1 MDIMKLCFPPLSC
14 GIINGLND
22 AGIETFEGDYP
33 HFVSR
38 ECGQNSLDAAVSA
51 PIQIKISRLLLEAAE
66 IPFLSDL
73 VDTLENCETFWHEHT
88 KPREF
93 FNRALKLARKDK
105 IFVLKIS
112 DFGTT
117 GVPGGDDDMTKPWFG
132 LVRSRGVSIKS
143 DEGSG
148 GAFGIG
154 KDAPLAASAFRTVI
168 YSTRTQDNRVAVQGI
183 CRLATHKNDHGLTQG
198 TGFIGN
204 YDKKTGEFKA
214 LRDVSEIPP
223 NFIRKEPGLDVWIIG
238 FRDDFADWSSP
249 FIEAALYNF
258 WPAIHFG
265 KMELEIDGTK
275 INQKTLP
282 QLMKEYKRKDAVA
295 EALPYY
301 ESLVSKESRRLETKL
316 PTAGHCSLF
325 VHIGKSDLPRKIC
338 MTRKTG
344 MVIYSHPPRTV
355 RVPFAGL
362 FQCDDQKGNLYLKS
376 IEPPRHDKWEA
387 KRAEPDSPERRAFEE
402 IKAWI
407 RDSLKTLIPD
417 LDSELI
423 NEDAIADLLPD
434 DDVPEAADD
443 LNAESDLGGI
453 PKKPET
459 LNDLRTTS
467 PAVRTVGVGDEPGK
481 GGGGRGG
488 NGGGGKRP
496 GGKREKGSKNIP
508 RSIQIDL
515 RSYQVNPDNPTY
527 NLVARTA
534 DDYEGDLLIH
544 AVTEEGGALA
554 CPLAEARDSSGKQL
568 SVDGNKITGIKI
580 SADNPFHFEVVLKQ
594 PARLALRAFTH
605 EKFTA

>member
-1 MDIMKLCFPPLSC
+1 MKLSFPPLSF
-14 GIINGLND
+14 GITNGLND

-38 ECGQNSLDAAVSA
+38 ECGQNTLDAASPVGN
-51 PIQIKISRLLLEAAE
+51 PIQIKISRLLLETNE
-66 IPFLSDL
+66 LPFFPDL
-73 VDTLENCETFWHEHT
+73 LDTLERCEVFWKDHS

-93 FNRALKLARKDK
+93 FNKALRLARKKK

-112 DFGTT
+112 DYGTT

-168 YSTRTQDNRVAVQGI
+168 YSTRTLDNQVAVQGI
-183 CRLATHKNDHGLTQG
+183 CRLATHKDEHGLTQG
-198 TGFIGN
+198 TGFIGGS
-204 YDKKTGEFKA
+204 DKKTGEFKA
-214 LRDVSEIPP
+214 LRDEAKIPP
-223 NFIRKEPGLDVWIIG
+223 RFVRKEPGLDVWIIG
-238 FRDDFADWSSP
+238 FRDDIEDWSSP
-249 FIEAALYNF
+249 FVEAALYNF

-265 KMELEIDGTK
+265 KMKLVIGETNID
-275 INQKTLP
+275 QKTLP
-282 QLMKEYKRKDAVA
+282 HLMKDFKKKEAVA

-301 ESLVSKESRRLETKL
+301 ESLVSKESRKLEVKL

-325 VHIGKSDLPRKIC
+325 VHIAKADLPRKIC

-344 MVIYSHPPRTV
+344 MVIYSYPPRSV

-362 FQCDDQKGNLYLKS
+362 FQCDDPKGNLLLKS

-387 KRAEPDSPERRAFEE
+387 KRAEPGSPEKKAFEE
-402 IKAWI
+402 IKVWV
-407 RDSLKTLIPD
+407 RDSLKELIPD
-417 LDSELI
+417 LDSQMI

-434 DDVPEAADD
+434 EDISDASNDPT
-443 LNAESDLGGI
+443 AESDLGGI
-453 PKKPET
+453 PKKPEV
-459 LNDLRTTS
+459 LNDIKTLR
-467 PAVRTVGVGDEPGK
+467 PAVRTIGLGNGS
-481 GGGGRGG
+481 G
-488 NGGGGKRP
+488 NGGGGGGGGDGKRS
-496 GGKREKGSKNIP
+496 GGKKEKGDKKVP

-515 RSYQVNPDNPTY
+515 RSYQANPDDATY
-527 NLVARTA
+527 NLVARTT

-554 CPLAEARDSSGKQL
+554 CPLAEARDASKKL
-568 SVDGNKITGIKI
+568 LTVDGNKISGIKI
-580 SADNPFHFEVVLKQ
+580 SADKPFYFEVTLKQ

>member
-1 MDIMKLCFPPLSC
+1 
-14 GIINGLND
+14 
-22 AGIETFEGDYP
+22 
-33 HFVSR
+33 
-38 ECGQNSLDAAVSA
+38 
-51 PIQIKISRLLLEAAE
+51 
-66 IPFLSDL
+66 
-73 VDTLENCETFWHEHT
+73 
-88 KPREF
+88 
-93 FNRALKLARKDK
+93 
-105 IFVLKIS
+105 
-112 DFGTT
+112 
-117 GVPGGDDDMTKPWFG
+117 MTKAWFG

-168 YSTRTQDNRVAVQGI
+168 YSTRTLDNQVAVQGI

-214 LRDVSEIPP
+214 LRETSKIPSH
-223 NFIRKEPGLDVWIIG
+223 FIRKEPGLDVWIIG
-238 FRDDFADWSSP
+238 FREEFEDWSSP
-249 FIEAALYNF
+249 FVEAALYNF
-258 WPAIHFG
+258 WPAIFFG
-265 KMELEIDGTK
+265 KMELEIGGIK
-275 INQKTLP
+275 INRNTLP
-282 QLMKEYKRKDAVA
+282 QLMKEFKRKEAVA

-301 ESLVSKESRRLETKL
+301 ESLVAKESRRLEIKL
-316 PTAGHCSLF
+316 PIAGHCSLF

-362 FQCDDQKGNLYLKS
+362 FQCDDPKGNLLLKS

-387 KRAEPDSPERRAFEE
+387 KRAEPNSPERKAFEE
-402 IKAWI
+402 IKTWI

-417 LDSELI
+417 LDSQMI

-434 DDVPEAADD
+434 DDVPEVANDS
-443 LNAESDLGGI
+443 NTESDLGGI
-453 PKKPET
+453 PKKPQT
-459 LNDLRTTS
+459 LNNIKTIS
-467 PAVRTVGVGDEPGK
+467 PVVRTVGLGGGSGK
-481 GGGGRGG
+481 AGGGGGG
-488 NGGGGKRP
+488 GGGGKRP
-496 GGKREKGSKNIP
+496 GEKKGKGDKNVP
-508 RSIQIDL
+508 RSVQIDL
-515 RSYQVNPDNPTY
+515 RSYQANPSDPTY

-554 CPLAEARDSSGKQL
+554 CPLAAAKDSSGKQL
-568 SVDGNKITGIKI
+568 SVEGNKISGIKI
-580 SADNPFHFEVVLKQ
+580 SADKPFHFEVVLKQ